1 MFSLKTRPLIILY
14 IRLKHPIYA
23 SKSGQLGYYTSCGN
37 NKFELLQIRK
47 HFYSFCIRRGAWR
60 GGGVEGLAL
69 KRFRERKK
77 MLRDHP
83 VWSEQDKHVAENI
96 PSTQKRKRQTVKH
109 NWAKFGWNLFQLKS
123 RICLS
128 FYGMLTVQNELALYL
143 ETGVQCTLYLAYVD
157 PRCLNA
163 TMWFQLKT

>member
-37 NKFELLQIRK
+37 DKFELLQIRK
-47 HFYSFCIRRGAWR
+47 HFYSFCIRRG
-60 GGGVEGLAL
+60 GGGVGGGGGGGAGGLAL
-69 KRFRERKK
+69 KRFKERKK

-96 PSTQKRKRQTVKH
+96 PSTTF
-109 NWAKFGWNLFQLKS
+109 N
-123 RICLS
+123 
-128 FYGMLTVQNELALYL
+128 
-143 ETGVQCTLYLAYVD
+143 
-157 PRCLNA
+157 
-163 TMWFQLKT
+163 

>member
-37 NKFELLQIRK
+37 DKLKLLQIRK
-47 HFYSFCIRRGAWR
+47 HFYSFCIRRGGGRVGRRGWR
-60 GGGVEGLAL
+60 L
-69 KRFRERKK
+69 KGSGKERKCSAIIQCGVNK
-77 MLRDHP
+77 RNTSLKTFQ
-83 VWSEQDKHVAENI
+83 VQL
-96 PSTQKRKRQTVKH
+96 STEIKDMFIFLWYVFTRK
-109 NWAKFGWNLFQLKS
+109 S
-123 RICLS
+123 
-128 FYGMLTVQNELALYL
+128 TVQNELALYL

-163 TMWFQLKT
+163 TVWFQLKT

>member
-37 NKFELLQIRK
+37 DKLKLLQIFIR
-47 HFYSFCIRRGAWR
+47 FVFGGGGRVGRRGWR
-60 GGGVEGLAL
+60 L
-69 KRFRERKK
+69 KGSGKERKCSAIIQCGVNK
-77 MLRDHP
+77 RNTSLKTFQ
-83 VWSEQDKHVAENI
+83 VQL
-96 PSTQKRKRQTVKH
+96 STEIKDMFIFLWYVFTRK
-109 NWAKFGWNLFQLKS
+109 S
-123 RICLS
+123 
-128 FYGMLTVQNELALYL
+128 TVQNELALYL